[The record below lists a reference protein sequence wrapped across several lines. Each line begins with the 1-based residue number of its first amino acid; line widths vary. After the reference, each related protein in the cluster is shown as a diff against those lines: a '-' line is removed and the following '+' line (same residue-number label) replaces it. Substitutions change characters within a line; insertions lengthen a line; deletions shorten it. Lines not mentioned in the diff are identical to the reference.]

1 MFGEAKMDKDKT
13 SLAPGLIVSGLPV
26 STLNESD
33 LDPVITANLSG
44 SFQNS
49 SHIIV
54 GTDAEGDVHN
64 MSSLSQ
70 RSNGSLSF
78 DVKKFTSR
86 LSSHMSTFS
95 DTLFS
100 DIEDIEDIAEPQVAH
115 QETQVENPLLQENTL
130 KEMSKQYANLNEGA
144 IYGLSTSVN
153 LPRTTTPQPAGVT
166 VLHGITEEV
175 TPTKSIQ
182 PEIDPLTPTANLKV
196 LISAA
201 SPEIRNRERQ
211 KLNETGEF
219 DTINTSF
226 MNSCE
231 STSDIIVD
239 DNVEYIDVGSSE
251 KLFGYSKLLN
261 PRPEKVVLCQENKKA
276 GSKLD
281 HIHSSVNN
289 GDWENC
295 PEPLVSVSRK
305 EKSLGLL
312 CQRLII
318 YIA

>member
-1 MFGEAKMDKDKT
+1 
-13 SLAPGLIVSGLPV
+13 
-26 STLNESD
+26 
-33 LDPVITANLSG
+33 
-44 SFQNS
+44 
-49 SHIIV
+49 
-54 GTDAEGDVHN
+54 
-64 MSSLSQ
+64 
-70 RSNGSLSF
+70 
-78 DVKKFTSR
+78 
-86 LSSHMSTFS
+86 
-95 DTLFS
+95 
-100 DIEDIEDIAEPQVAH
+100 
-115 QETQVENPLLQENTL
+115 
-130 KEMSKQYANLNEGA
+130 
-144 IYGLSTSVN
+144 
-153 LPRTTTPQPAGVT
+153 
-166 VLHGITEEV
+166 
-175 TPTKSIQ
+175 
-182 PEIDPLTPTANLKV
+182 
-196 LISAA
+196 
-201 SPEIRNRERQ
+201 
-211 KLNETGEF
+211 
-219 DTINTSF
+219 

-231 STSDIIVD
+231 STNDIIVD